1 MLPAVLLHALQCN
14 CPGGKPNCTKY
25 NIAYLVGLHPDKRP
39 HLLQGEYTVV
49 LVAGGTEAEQL
60 LCLQVDFDVT
70 PPITRA
76 KQSLRRAMS
85 KLGVISR
92 QHSQDGEE
100 TSRTA
105 KAHT

>member
-1 MLPAVLLHALQCN
+1 M
-14 CPGGKPNCTKY
+14 
-25 NIAYLVGLHPDKRP
+25 
-39 HLLQGEYTVV
+39 
-49 LVAGGTEAEQL
+49 AGGTESEQL

-92 QHSQDGEE
+92 QHSEDGGE
-100 TSRTA
+100 TSRTV